1 MNDVEILIQ
10 RAADLAMVGDKENAL
25 IELNNAFELLIIEA
39 SEYALNKEGLT
50 RDSDLSLK
58 RDELLNHS
66 NKYLAKDL
74 VASNILNTMGLLFS
88 EIEEYD
94 AAYQKFEDAISL
106 IPEGITFN
114 EPFENKKMA
123 LEKIQSLNQEIAE
136 GRDGFID

>member
-25 IELNNAFELLIIEA
+25 IELNNAFELLVIEA